1 MNDLDAAIG
10 AVEMGAEVVRR
21 QVGAVL
27 ERVDKGGGD
36 FATSADL
43 EAEAAMLE
51 FLRRHRPND
60 RLVGEESGGSG
71 TGDASRVWL
80 IDPLCGTLNYAV
92 GMRVVAVNAALST
105 PDGVVAAAVADAF
118 AGDVFWADVD
128 HACVRASGVDAPIVP
143 SASSMLVDL
152 NFDPPFPSAPAFRA
166 VTLAANEE
174 FCATFRPR
182 VVSSSLAL
190 TWVASGQRAAY
201 VTDGDARNSVHF
213 SAGLAICKAAG
224 CSISDLHGGTG
235 DDGLIV
241 AADEHTH
248 ATLVRLTQQRRR

>member
-105 PDGVVAAAVADAF
+105 PDGVVAAAVADVF

-182 VVSSSLAL
+182 GRVQL
-190 TWVASGQRAAY
+190 TGTDVGCIGAASRLRDRRGCAQQRAFL
-201 VTDGDARNSVHF
+201 GRARNLQGS
-213 SAGLAICKAAG
+213 
-224 CSISDLHGGTG
+224 
-235 DDGLIV
+235 
-241 AADEHTH
+241 
-248 ATLVRLTQQRRR
+248 RLQHLRPSRRNR